1 MIPFFLLN
9 TAIFGLSGLE
19 FCQKMRICILNLVM
33 SKTHFCLNLK
43 YLHLKCVSWKQ
54 IKMSRCI
61 DGWSFIDKVSKF
73 LEYSCLGYFITSSV
87 SLDLLQLPAN
97 ISSRKSPF
105 ALEGLLRDP
114 LYFVKKLYSRFCSLN
129 HFSQC
134 KHHKIHFYVMI
145 LCKTWVTLL

>member
-1 MIPFFLLN
+1 MELLWVIDN
-9 TAIFGLSGLE
+9 QRMMCRHAIMHTHNICSYMNKCSQYQYRLE
-19 FCQKMRICILNLVM
+19 ISL
-33 SKTHFCLNLK
+33 T
-43 YLHLKCVSWKQ
+43 KQ

-61 DGWSFIDKVSKF
+61 YGWSFIDKVSKF
-73 LEYSCLGYFITSSV
+73 SEYSCLGYFITSSV

-114 LYFVKKLYSRFCSLN
+114 WYFVKKLYSRFCSLN
-129 HFSQC
+129 HFFQC
-134 KHHKIHFYVMI
+134 KHHKIHFYVMV